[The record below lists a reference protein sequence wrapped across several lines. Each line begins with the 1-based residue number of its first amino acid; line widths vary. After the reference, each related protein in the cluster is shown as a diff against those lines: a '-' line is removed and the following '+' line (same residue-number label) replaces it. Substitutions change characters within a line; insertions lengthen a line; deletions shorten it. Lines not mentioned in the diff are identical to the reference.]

1 MKREIR
7 HLPERDWKPYPTLDG
22 LAADR
27 EIAETVHTMNGTG
40 EAFRLIVLRRL
51 NPQPSLFEA
60 ERNCYQSVAS
70 NRQEG
75 AAEVNWKHNQRGNGE
90 NWHKELKSGP
100 GMEQM
105 PCGQFAANALCF
117 CDGRAGVQL
126 GRVVKVAGAAGRISH
141 GDDGNA
147 AMETVS
153 AGRQAG
159 AARAPLGAANQSTPG
174 KMALIGFGPAWGV
187 DREEGGQTSEHTKA
201 ARRCMKPVIET
212 S

>member
-27 EIAETVHTMNGTG
+27 EIAETVRTMNGTG

-100 GMEQM
+100 RDGADALRAVR
-105 PCGQFAANALCF
+105 GQ
-117 CDGRAGVQL
+117 
-126 GRVVKVAGAAGRISH
+126 RVVFLR
-141 GDDGNA
+141 
-147 AMETVS
+147 
-153 AGRQAG
+153 
-159 AARAPLGAANQSTPG
+159 RACWRTTWASG
-174 KMALIGFGPAWGV
+174 
-187 DREEGGQTSEHTKA
+187 
-201 ARRCMKPVIET
+201 
-212 S
+212 